1 MQLGSP
7 KSVWSILE
15 FVADG
20 VVARVLS
27 GTVATWELKPGS
39 GAPSLRQLI
48 GLSKEKVGKRF
59 IWRLLVTGLVSACPA
74 LGPCVVDNKLTRLS
88 IFASNPAVTLSQKQ
102 FKLVTIK
109 SFGQVD
115 MGRGW
120 IAIRCIW
127 SSLLPL
133 SPWLNNTILLE
144 TETSIGITS

>member
-20 VVARVLS
+20 VVARVLL
-27 GTVATWELKPGS
+27 GTVATWELQASS

-48 GLSKEKVGKRF
+48 GLSKEKVGKGF
-59 IWRLLVTGLVSACPA
+59 NWRLLVTGLFSACPA
-74 LGPCVVDNKLTRLS
+74 LGLCVVDNRLTRLS
-88 IFASNPAVTLSQKQ
+88 IFASNPAVTLSQRQ
-102 FKLVTIK
+102 FKLVTVK
-109 SFGQVD
+109 PFGQVD

-120 IAIRCIW
+120 IAIRCIG